1 MMALI
6 FPRAFV
12 NKLHM
17 SNLRMT
23 LNATNLFTISGYKG
37 YDPEVG
43 ISTQSANVSGLD
55 NGRYPL
61 PTTFTFGLN
70 VSF

>member
-1 MMALI
+1 
-6 FPRAFV
+6 
-12 NKLHM
+12 M

-23 LNATNLFTISGYKG
+23 LNATNLFTICGYKG

-43 ISTQSANVSGLD
+43 VSTQSANVSGLD